1 MTIKEILQE
10 LKTAKHPVAK
20 AIHKGNHFKIL
31 VIGFRPGM
39 KLKDHEAPLPSK
51 LTILTGKVVYKENA
65 KEITL
70 EMYDETDIPV
80 NTRHS
85 VEAIEDSL
93 CLLTQG

>member
-51 LTILTGKVVYKENA
+51 LTILTGKVIYKENA

-70 EMYDETDIPV
+70 EMYDEADIPV

>member
-1 MTIKEILQE
+1 MPIKEIRQE
-10 LKTAKHPVAK
+10 LETAKHPVAK
-20 AIHKGNHFKIL
+20 AIHKGNHFKVL
-31 VIGFRPGM
+31 VIGFRSGM

-51 LTILTGKVVYKENA
+51 LTILTGKVIYKENA

-70 EMYDETDIPV
+70 EMYDETDIPI
-80 NTRHS
+80 NTKHS